1 MFYMFD
7 VEIVVGLMIFVEYD
21 FKKVYSC
28 LFSVVFEFNYIF
40 VIIYF
45 EYIKCIGFK

>member
-1 MFYMFD
+1 MFYIFD
-7 VEIVVGLMIFVEYD
+7 VEIGVGLIIIVKYY

-28 LFSVVFEFNYIF
+28 LFCVVFEFNYIF